1 MKNSPGLIQK
11 VNFYSD
17 RLEKFQTSSHAT
29 PEDLLSAAYDLID
42 EAFEILEQFKNHRSG
57 TNSDSQTLVSNR
69 SNGATGNT
77 VLESGYDVEKG
88 AYVTIKREEDHMV
101 ELLRAENSRLL
112 QMLDDDVES
121 CKRGSTLN
129 AAQVRRCMRVR
140 GRLMRVERFVRK
152 FLYMRSLIEVACHS
166 IANKIDH

>member
-1 MKNSPGLIQK
+1 MIQK
-11 VNFYSD
+11 VNFYCD
-17 RLEKFQTSSHAT
+17 RLEKFQISTHAT
-29 PEDLLSAAYDLID
+29 SEDILSCAYDLIN
-42 EAFEILEQFKNHRSG
+42 EAFEILEQFKNNRSG
-57 TNSDSQTLVSNR
+57 TNSDSQTLVS
-69 SNGATGNT
+69 SDYAGATGNT

-112 QMLDDDVES
+112 KMLDDDLES
-121 CKRGSTLN
+121 CKRGSTLT
-129 AAQVRRCMRVR
+129 ATQVRRCMRVR

-166 IANKIDH
+166 IACEEN